1 MSHFNCLQRR
11 DSSLILRS
19 NFLYL
24 KIMTLFN
31 YTLNNDLVFYSMF
44 AGTVGLIGYKFIS
57 TYVNSFYV
65 DKGVQTEAWEDYS
78 NRPSLIGPES
88 VTSLDTVTPISQYV
102 SPTSE
107 VGIQTISDRVS
118 TATTVLPIPPI
129 NIEMTPNSDIVRGA
143 TSLTIEISPTELN
156 PNLIKEMEL
165 LNSSADLAIIEAYIP
180 IPELMDAANSVTQFY
195 PWFM

>member
-1 MSHFNCLQRR
+1 
-11 DSSLILRS
+11 
-19 NFLYL
+19 
-24 KIMTLFN
+24 
-31 YTLNNDLVFYSMF
+31 
-44 AGTVGLIGYKFIS
+44 
-57 TYVNSFYV
+57 
-65 DKGVQTEAWEDYS
+65 
-78 NRPSLIGPES
+78 

-129 NIEMTPNSDIVRGA
+129 NIEMIPNSDIVRGA

-195 PWFM
+195 P

>member
-129 NIEMTPNSDIVRGA
+129 NIEMIPNSDIVRGA